1 MRDNKLMITE
11 ITRRDIYELFRDG
24 IDTFDW
30 PNSKQTYHYYGRLEE
45 IEFLERLYDLDKLPS
60 TDSRYKNA
68 KEDIVQHTISNDDYD
83 YCWVFRD
90 ERFGLISGNDD
101 TFLQFLCEIFNP
113 YVRDEKAS
121 WELFLNKV
129 NELIRADGYEL
140 YVKEHISGRNNYGY
154 RLCGAENAS
163 KMDNKA
169 IIDLIDEFKSG
180 LISKATDGDID
191 EKEYKRCRDTLM
203 NIPQIKEAL
212 PAFIKSNRTS
222 SDFRRYMQGAK
233 AHYAERR
240 TMISEGMDELKSRM
254 ETNNDP
260 FMAMSEYKKMD
271 LLGRGG
277 FGSVYR
283 YHNDCLDMDFAV
295 KIYEPIF
302 MSEEEQKEGERRFF
316 REAKMLFSLNDKHLA
331 RIYDAGRLDGKP
343 YIRMELIKGY
353 NLEKFHER
361 FGNLEFKR
369 SAHAITHI
377 LAGLKT
383 AHEHGIIH
391 RDLRATNV
399 LYAEE
404 EQTFKIIDFGVSAF
418 LDTENHTKLT
428 KTGEQIAGGVFIDP
442 LLESNPKLRDPR
454 SDIYSVGSL
463 WYYLLS
469 GRAPSGSDMREYLK
483 NANDSIEGWQVEMV
497 MKCLA
502 GNINDRYS
510 SCDELLGII
519 KGKFDFRK
527 Q

>member
-1 MRDNKLMITE
+1 
-11 ITRRDIYELFRDG
+11 
-24 IDTFDW
+24 
-30 PNSKQTYHYYGRLEE
+30 
-45 IEFLERLYDLDKLPS
+45 
-60 TDSRYKNA
+60 
-68 KEDIVQHTISNDDYD
+68 
-83 YCWVFRD
+83 
-90 ERFGLISGNDD
+90 
-101 TFLQFLCEIFNP
+101 
-113 YVRDEKAS
+113 
-121 WELFLNKV
+121 
-129 NELIRADGYEL
+129 
-140 YVKEHISGRNNYGY
+140 
-154 RLCGAENAS
+154 
-163 KMDNKA
+163 
-169 IIDLIDEFKSG
+169 
-180 LISKATDGDID
+180 
-191 EKEYKRCRDTLM
+191 
-203 NIPQIKEAL
+203 
-212 PAFIKSNRTS
+212 
-222 SDFRRYMQGAK
+222 
-233 AHYAERR
+233 
-240 TMISEGMDELKSRM
+240 MISEGMDELKSRM

-260 FMAMSEYKKMD
+260 FMVMSEYKKMD

-454 SDIYSVGSL
+454 SDIYSVGAL

-510 SCDELLGII
+510 SCDELSGII